1 MSTPQTPMPVEFQK
15 SYAYQ
20 LGCFCLSTGV
30 FFMCLNYLS
39 KKLASGMVKG
49 FAGMLTNWGVYN
61 VYYLYKV
68 YVCIMCIFFPF
79 SPEVAQI

>member
-1 MSTPQTPMPVEFQK
+1 MPVEFQNWL
-15 SYAYQ
+15 AYQ
-20 LGCFCLSTGV
+20 LGCICLPTGV
-30 FFMCLNYLS
+30 FFMCLNSLS

-68 YVCIMCIFFPF
+68 HMCIICILAWVLFYF